1 MARPARKGLGYFPLD
16 TDFLSDRKIRRLSQ
30 KFRSQGVI
38 TYIAALCEIYESR
51 GYYVPFS
58 KEFCF
63 DLSFTLQLDE
73 ELVEQILIFCVEIR
87 LFDRELLVS
96 KGILSSSGIQSRFRA
111 ICKRNACRIDPEL
124 ELSPAVVSSVVSSAS
139 PQNGIASGKEP
150 VKAEITAIPP
160 AENASVDAGKRKAS
174 VDAVKRKVAVDAGKK
189 KMAVDGGKEKASV
202 DVGKT
207 AIGSVST
214 VKRPVKR
221 QKTAAHSVDNSGIT
235 VEKPLLS
242 VNNSEIFV
250 DNKGK
255 IVDNSFISVE
265 NSSLFPAKTG
275 ILPPKTGVSVTK
287 TPVSAAETP
296 LKGKGNIKGKRKEN
310 KKESKKESKESKLN
324 IENYGHSEYSSFD
337 DHGEAARR
345 AELLRM
351 VLEATKSR

>member
-111 ICKRNACRIDPEL
+111 ICKRNACQIDPEL
-124 ELSPAVVSSVVSSAS
+124 ELSAAAVSSVVSSAS
-139 PQNGIASGKEP
+139 PQNGIASEKEP
-150 VKAEITAIPP
+150 VKAEVTAIPP
-160 AENASVDAGKRKAS
+160 AENALVAAG
-174 VDAVKRKVAVDAGKK
+174 KRKVAVDAGKGK
-189 KMAVDGGKEKASV
+189 ASVDVGKEKASV
-202 DVGKT
+202 DARKEKVSVDAGKAAT
-207 AIGSVST
+207 GYVST

-221 QKTAAHSVDNSGIT
+221 QKTAAHSVDNSGII
-235 VEKPLLS
+235 VDKSLLP
-242 VNNSEIFV
+242 VNNSENSV
-250 DNKGK
+250 DNEGK
-255 IVDNSFISVE
+255 IVDNSYISVE
-265 NSSLFPAKTG
+265 NSSLFLAKTG

-287 TPVSAAETP
+287 TPVSATETP

-310 KKESKKESKESKLN
+310 KKENKKESKLN
-324 IENYGHSEYSSFD
+324 IENYGHSEYPSVD

-351 VLEATKSR
+351 VLEATKGR

>member
-111 ICKRNACRIDPEL
+111 ICKRNACQIDPEL

-150 VKAEITAIPP
+150 VKAELAVIPP
-160 AENASVDAGKRKAS
+160 AENALVDTGKGKAS
-174 VDAVKRKVAVDAGKK
+174 VAA
-189 KMAVDGGKEKASV
+189 GKEKASV
-202 DVGKT
+202 DAGKT
-207 AIGSVST
+207 ATGYVST

-235 VEKPLLS
+235 VEKSLLS
-242 VNNSEIFV
+242 VNNSEISV
-250 DNKGK
+250 DNEGK
-255 IVDNSFISVE
+255 IVDNLCISVE

-310 KKESKKESKESKLN
+310 KKESKKESKESELN
-324 IENYGHSEYSSFD
+324 IENYGHSEYPSVD